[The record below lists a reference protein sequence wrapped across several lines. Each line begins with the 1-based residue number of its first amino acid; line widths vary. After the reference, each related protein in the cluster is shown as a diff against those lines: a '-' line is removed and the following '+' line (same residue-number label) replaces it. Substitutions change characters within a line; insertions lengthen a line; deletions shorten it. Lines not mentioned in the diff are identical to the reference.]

1 MKIELG
7 TVQFGIP
14 YGIANSKG
22 QVEKKEAKNIL
33 DYAKRSGINSID
45 TAIAYG
51 TSEKCLGEIGLDGFQ
66 VITKLPE
73 IPHNYGNL
81 KHWILKHIKNS
92 LSTLSVES
100 LSGLLLHRPSQLLDS
115 DKKELWSILLQL
127 KADGFVKK
135 IGFSIYTPDEL
146 DNLWDLYKPDLIQ
159 APYSIFDRRLH
170 TSGWLERLY
179 NENVEVHIR
188 SIFLQG
194 LLLLNKNTRPKKFNK
209 WLGLWNQWDDWLD
222 GNNITALQAAVSFSI
237 SDNRITKVT
246 VGVDSLDQLKEIISA
261 SNSNINKF
269 PQDLNIGDT
278 KLLNPSEWAS
288 L

>member
-33 DYAKRSGINSID
+33 DYAKSSGINSID

-73 IPHNYGNL
+73 IPDNFGNL
-81 KHWILKHIKNS
+81 KSWILKHIENS

-100 LSGLLLHRPSQLLDS
+100 LSGLLLHRPSQLLDT
-115 DKKELWSILLQL
+115 DKNELWSILLRL
-127 KADGFVKK
+127 KDEGLVKK
-135 IGFSIYTPDEL
+135 IGFSIYTPSEL
-146 DNLWDLYKPDLIQ
+146 DDLWNLYKPDLIQ
-159 APYSIFDRRLH
+159 APYSIFDRRLE

-179 NENVEVHIR
+179 NENVEIHIR

-194 LLLLNKNTRPKKFNK
+194 LLLMNKNARPKKFNK
-209 WLGLWNQWDDWLD
+209 WLELWNRWHDWLED
-222 GNNITALQAAVSFSI
+222 NNVSPLQAAVSFSI
-237 SDNRITKVT
+237 SDNRIKKVT
-246 VGVDSLDQLKEIISA
+246 VGVDSLGQLKEVIAA

-269 PQDLNIGDT
+269 PQDLNVEDT

>member
-146 DNLWDLYKPDLIQ
+146 DNLWDLYKPDLNQ

>member
-22 QVEKKEAKNIL
+22 QIEKKEAKSIL
-33 DYAKRSGINSID
+33 DYAKSSGINSID

-73 IPHNYGNL
+73 IPDNFGNL
-81 KHWILKHIKNS
+81 KSWILKHIENS

-100 LSGLLLHRPSQLLDS
+100 LSGLLLHRPSQLLDT
-115 DKKELWSILLQL
+115 DKNELWSILLQL
-127 KADGFVKK
+127 KADGLVKK
-135 IGFSIYTPDEL
+135 IGFSIYTPAEL
-146 DNLWDLYKPDLIQ
+146 DNLWNLYKPDLIQ
-159 APYSIFDRRLH
+159 APYSIFDRRLD

-179 NENVEVHIR
+179 NKNVEIHIR

-194 LLLLNKNTRPKKFNK
+194 LLLMNKNARPKKFNK
-209 WLGLWNQWDDWLD
+209 WLGLWNQWHDWLE
-222 GNNITALQAAVSFSI
+222 GNNVTPLQAAVSFSI
-237 SDNRITKVT
+237 SDNRISKVT
-246 VGVDSLDQLKEIISA
+246 VGVDSLEQLKEIVSA
-261 SNSNINKF
+261 SNNNINKF
-269 PQDLNIGDT
+269 PKDFNIKDT
-278 KLLNPSEWAS
+278 KLLNPFEWSS

>member
-1 MKIELG
+1 M
-7 TVQFGIP
+7 
-14 YGIANSKG
+14 
-22 QVEKKEAKNIL
+22 
-33 DYAKRSGINSID
+33 
-45 TAIAYG
+45 
-51 TSEKCLGEIGLDGFQ
+51 
-66 VITKLPE
+66 
-73 IPHNYGNL
+73 
-81 KHWILKHIKNS
+81 
-92 LSTLSVES
+92 
-100 LSGLLLHRPSQLLDS
+100 
-115 DKKELWSILLQL
+115 
-127 KADGFVKK
+127 
-135 IGFSIYTPDEL
+135 
-146 DNLWDLYKPDLIQ
+146 IQ

>member
-33 DYAKRSGINSID
+33 DYAKSSGINSID

-66 VITKLPE
+66 VITKLPK
-73 IPHNYGNL
+73 IPDNYGNL
-81 KHWILKHIKNS
+81 KSWVQKHIKNS

-115 DKKELWSILLQL
+115 DKNELWSILLRL
-127 KADGFVKK
+127 KDEGLVKK
-135 IGFSIYTPDEL
+135 IGFSIYTPSEL
-146 DNLWDLYKPDLIQ
+146 DDLWNLYKPDLIQ
-159 APYSIFDRRLH
+159 APYSIFDRRLE

-179 NENVEVHIR
+179 NENVEIHIR

-194 LLLLNKNTRPKKFNK
+194 LLLMNKNARPKKFNK
-209 WLGLWNQWDDWLD
+209 WLELWNRWHDWLED
-222 GNNITALQAAVSFSI
+222 NNVSPLQAAVSFSI
-237 SDNRITKVT
+237 SDNRIKKVT
-246 VGVDSLDQLKEIISA
+246 VGVDSLGQLKEVIAA

-269 PQDLNIGDT
+269 PQDLNVEDT